1 LIARDATV
9 DDGIDGWFAFDLH
22 SVVGIL
28 GVEIHFEVEGEAD
41 FSVHLRLAA
50 CEYRGPRPQRLRFR

>member
-1 LIARDATV
+1 MIARDATV

-41 FSVHLRLAA
+41 FSVHLRLG
-50 CEYRGPRPQRLRFR
+50 RGPRPQRLRFR